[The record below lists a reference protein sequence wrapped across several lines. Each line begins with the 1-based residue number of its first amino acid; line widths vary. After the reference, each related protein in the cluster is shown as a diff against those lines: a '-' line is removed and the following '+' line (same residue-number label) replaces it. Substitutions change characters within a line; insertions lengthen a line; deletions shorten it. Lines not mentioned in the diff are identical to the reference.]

1 MPAIS
6 LRQLF
11 LAFLRL
17 GATAYGGPAMM
28 AYLRQESVGRR
39 QWLTEQEFKEGMAL
53 CHTIPGATMV
63 QMATYTGYKMR
74 RLPGALVAAVG
85 FVLPAFLLMTGL
97 SAAYFRLG
105 DLPLVRAL
113 FHGLAAIVVA
123 IILNACVS
131 LTRIAVHGW
140 QGLLLVALAF
150 AALALRVN
158 LLLVIVGAG
167 LLALILYRGEPTP
180 TAVGKAPA
188 R

>member
-6 LRQLF
+6 LQQLF

-28 AYLRQESVGRR
+28 AYLREQIVGRR

-53 CHTIPGATMV
+53 CHTIPGATMM
-63 QMATYTGYKMR
+63 QMATYTGYKLR

-97 SAAYFRLG
+97 SAAYFTYG

-131 LTRIAVHGW
+131 LSRTAVHGW
-140 QGLLLVALAF
+140 QGMLLVALAF

-158 LLLVIVGAG
+158 LLVVILGAG
-167 LLALILYRGEPTP
+167 LLALPLYHGEPAAP
-180 TAVGKAPA
+180 PQGKGAG